1 MAGSTCLRGTQ
12 SILFVCL
19 GNICRSPMAEGIF
32 RSMAQSKGLGELR
45 IDSAGT
51 GRWHEG
57 DPPDS
62 RSIAVAAE
70 YGVDITGQRART
82 IRPGDFERFELIVAM
97 DRSNVSNLVAA
108 ASPSSHHRIH
118 HFMTLARNRP
128 VDVPDPYLGG
138 SDGFESVYRM
148 LQEGCEALLAR
159 MR

>member
-1 MAGSTCLRGTQ
+1 MAGPTSLRGTQ

-32 RSMAQSKGLGELR
+32 RSMAQSTGLGELR

-51 GRWHEG
+51 GSWHEG

-70 YGVDITGQRART
+70 NGVDITDQRART
-82 IRPGDFERFELIVAM
+82 IRPDDFDRFDLIVAM
-97 DRSNVSNLVAA
+97 DRSNVSNLVAV

-118 HFMTLARNRP
+118 HFMTLAMKRP
-128 VDVPDPYLGG
+128 VDIPDPYMGG
-138 SDGFESVYRM
+138 NDGFESVYRM
-148 LQEGCEALLAR
+148 LQEGCEALRAQ
-159 MR
+159 MN